1 MAKPL
6 GSLARKAMDRARRIA
21 PAPARRASKEKAAP
35 AAPVQTEQP
44 AAPAPAEV
52 QQAGPR
58 LDRVLFLEGRR
69 AAQDFLRGF
78 AGMLTHHGKAQEVFQ
93 QLRKGASSRPASFA
107 AGMES
112 LIAEVEALIARHE
125 NARQQNVA
133 RHAGGEE

>member
-1 MAKPL
+1 VAKPL
-6 GSLARKAMDRARRIA
+6 GSLARKALDRAKRIA
-21 PAPARRASKEKAAP
+21 PAPARRVSKAKAAP
-35 AAPVQTEQP
+35 VAPVQAERP
-44 AAPAPAEV
+44 AAPAQSMAPA
-52 QQAGPR
+52 AGPR
-58 LDRVLFLEGRR
+58 VDRALFLEGRR
-69 AAQDFLRGF
+69 AAQEILRSF
-78 AGMLTHHGKAQEVFQ
+78 SGMLTHHGKAQEVFQ